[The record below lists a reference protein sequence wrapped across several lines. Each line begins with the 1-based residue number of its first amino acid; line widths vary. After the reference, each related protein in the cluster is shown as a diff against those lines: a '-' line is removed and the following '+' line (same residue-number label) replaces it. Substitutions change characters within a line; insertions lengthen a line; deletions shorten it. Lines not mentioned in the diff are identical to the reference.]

1 MNSYCL
7 CVCLSV
13 SFPQLWSPL
22 FDLNENWLHS
32 QSNNSFEIQSPA
44 ICLWCLWLLYG
55 LNGTFHSI
63 QKAENMSSWLVLPTH
78 PQTSSRFFPIHHQL
92 EVWRN
97 FWTQRALS
105 LLGCSYLA
113 FQSRWGWDSVPER
126 EQVVFH
132 TCYLGCFPLPQFL
145 SVSSGQQLA
154 LGRWGI
160 QSSTAWPLHLC
171 FLWWWCYGCPS
182 PSLQQSSSKQY
193 SFWGCR
199 WC

>member
-1 MNSYCL
+1 MQATTCEKSIMPNSVFKITFKIQKFSKHKYHEFL
-7 CVCLSV
+7 LSVCLSV

-44 ICLWCLWLLYG
+44 ICFWCLWLLHG

-97 FWTQRALS
+97 FLKK
-105 LLGCSYLA
+105 
-113 FQSRWGWDSVPER
+113 R
-126 EQVVFH
+126 EKKNV
-132 TCYLGCFPLPQFL
+132 
-145 SVSSGQQLA
+145 
-154 LGRWGI
+154 
-160 QSSTAWPLHLC
+160 
-171 FLWWWCYGCPS
+171 
-182 PSLQQSSSKQY
+182 
-193 SFWGCR
+193 
-199 WC
+199 